1 MESIRDTP
9 IEGANEDRLKRQA
22 TFRSITDTCLIDWGK
37 EGQTIAVTG
46 PWGSGKSSCLNVLRK
61 ELEKNDAK
69 VVEFNPWL
77 WRERDD
83 IVQRLLRT
91 IAGETGTG
99 ALPGEIRETLVRYAD
114 ELSEA
119 RGETKAVWRT
129 LKEVWG
135 TATACL
141 WARGRKHEDTGR
153 NRNQVE
159 KLKGAVSKEL
169 EQWTGKLVVLVD
181 DIDRLEPGPLQ
192 DMLMAMRL
200 AAWLPK
206 VVFVLALDRGTVAKT
221 LGKAGFDGHDYLDKI
236 IEREITVPPMMGE
249 TKVEFIAKQVEE
261 ALNRHEARKGRE
273 DEAGTLLHHILEPL
287 LETPRDVKRL
297 AMRVDNAMIQVPK
310 EVREEDLIALECL
323 RLKVPKAAQILAEE
337 TDALT
342 AWEGTGSREKQEA
355 ESAKKRLLGAAKANQ
370 GKAMETFINTYLPAT
385 TMKAIGQGHDLR
397 STVEHPKDTWLPA
410 LDTGP
415 DWRSKVERWRRDG
428 RIAERSI
435 LQAALGQTT
444 GPELERSN
452 LTRQVLA
459 ALGSR
464 RKLSE
469 LLEKIP
475 TTDIV
480 DVVWG
485 LEHDS
490 ESFTNDHAMAAI
502 PVLMEDRAR
511 VGRTPT
517 GLLKPQS
524 QWRVIEVA
532 RQLLEAMEG
541 STRVENTNALVE
553 QIGTLGGQAAFLR
566 LLREQD
572 AAGRSRHPE
581 GECDRLEEE
590 WLERVIQNDEE
601 EIEQMEELFEIAAKA
616 REIAERTG
624 REWTVWDNPRI
635 TCQILAG
642 AKTVSLSHSNGET
655 RYHHGLHGELLKK
668 IWGGMPALTTAVEKI
683 RMAEPAP
690 STEEAEAMEL
700 VWDYVAGHD
709 DSQFQ
714 EHEKTDILI
723 AFPTE
728 IHQRLARLA
737 RDGET
742 LEEICSAALKT
753 GHGDESV
760 GAIRGL
766 VRGKP
771 RYRHE
776 HESKAQVNPAQQK
789 AAERTAQ
796 ELGVSVE
803 DTWRTILA
811 AGLDKLEKE
820 REEEQ

>member
-1 MESIRDTP
+1 MESIRDIP
-9 IEGANEDRLKRQA
+9 IQRANEDRLKRQA
-22 TFRSITDTCLIDWGK
+22 TFRAMTDTCLIDWGK

-61 ELEKNDAK
+61 ELEKNDADAK

-77 WRERDD
+77 WRGRDD
-83 IVQRLLRT
+83 IIQKLLRA
-91 IAGETGTG
+91 IAGETGIG
-99 ALPGEIRETLVRYAD
+99 ALPERLRDTLTRYA
-114 ELSEA
+114 EALSEVS
-119 RGETKAVWRT
+119 RKTKAVWRVWDSWNRA
-129 LKEVWG
+129 KE
-135 TATACL
+135 
-141 WARGRKHEDTGR
+141 RKETVR
-153 NRNQVE
+153 NLNQVE
-159 KLKGAVSKEL
+159 GLKEAVGKEL
-169 EQWTGKLVVLVD
+169 EEWGGKLVVMVD
-181 DIDRLEPGPLQ
+181 DIDRLEPAPLQ
-192 DMLMAMRL
+192 DMLMAVRL
-200 AAWLPK
+200 AARLPK

-221 LGKAGFDGHDYLDKI
+221 LRNAGFDGHDYLDKI
-236 IEREITVPPMMGE
+236 IEREITVPPMMGKS
-249 TKVEFIAKQVEE
+249 KVEFIAKQVEE

-273 DEAGTLLHHILEPL
+273 DETGTLLHHILEPL
-287 LETPRDVKRL
+287 LKTPRDVKRL
-297 AMRVDNAMIQVPK
+297 AMRVDNAMIQVP
-310 EVREEDLIALECL
+310 EDVREEDLIALECL
-323 RLKVPKAAQILAEE
+323 RLNVPEAEQILVEE

-342 AWEGTGSREKQEA
+342 AWEGLGSRTEVEKQDA
-355 ESAKKRLLGAAKANQ
+355 ERAKRRLLDAAKANQ
-370 GKAMETFINTYLPAT
+370 RKAMETFISTYLPAT
-385 TMKAIGQGHDLR
+385 NMKASGQGHD
-397 STVEHPKDTWLPA
+397 
-410 LDTGP
+410 
-415 DWRSKVERWRRDG
+415 WRRTVERWRQDG

-464 RKLSE
+464 RKLAE

-475 TTDIV
+475 TTDIAV
-480 DVVWG
+480 VVWG
-485 LEHDS
+485 LQHDR

-502 PVLMEDRAR
+502 PVLMEVRER
-511 VGRTPT
+511 VGSTPT
-517 GLLKPQS
+517 GLLRPPETI
-524 QWRVIEVA
+524 WVA
-532 RQLLEAMEG
+532 RLLLEAMEG

-553 QIGTLGGQAAFLR
+553 QIGTLGGQEAFLR

-635 TCQILAG
+635 TRRILAG
-642 AKTVSLSHSNGET
+642 AKTVSLSYSIGET
-655 RYHHGLHGELLKK
+655 RLHHGLHGELLKK

-714 EHEKTDILI
+714 EHEKTDIHI
-723 AFPTE
+723 AFHTE

-742 LEEICSAALKT
+742 LEEICSAALKR

>member
-22 TFRSITDTCLIDWGK
+22 TFRAITDTCLIDWGK

-77 WRERDD
+77 WRGRDD

-99 ALPGEIRETLVRYAD
+99 ALPGEVRETLVRYAD

-119 RGETKAVWRT
+119 RGEIKAVWRT
-129 LKEVWG
+129 LKKVWR
-135 TATACL
+135 TACL

-181 DIDRLEPGPLQ
+181 DIDRLEPEPLQ

-249 TKVEFIAKQVEE
+249 TKVEFIAKHVEE

-273 DEAGTLLHHILEPL
+273 YEEGILLLLHILEPL
-287 LETPRDVKRL
+287 LETPRDMKRL

-323 RLKVPKAAQILAEE
+323 RLKVPEADQILVEE

-342 AWEGTGSREKQEA
+342 AWVGTGSREEQEA
-355 ESAKKRLLGAAKANQ
+355 ERAKRRLLGAAKANQ
-370 GKAMETFINTYLPAT
+370 RKAMETFINTYLPAT
-385 TMKAIGQGHDLR
+385 NMKASGQGHDSR
-397 STVEHPKDTWLPA
+397 STVEHAKGARLPA
-410 LDTGP
+410 LDTGH
-415 DWRSKVERWRRDG
+415 DWRGKVERWRQDG

-435 LQAALGQTT
+435 LQAALGQRT

-452 LTRQVLA
+452 QTQQVLA

-464 RKLSE
+464 RKLAE

-475 TTDIV
+475 TTDLA
-480 DVVWG
+480 DVVLG
-485 LEHDS
+485 LEYYR

-502 PVLMEDRAR
+502 PVLMEVR
-511 VGRTPT
+511 VRIGRTPT
-517 GLLKPQS
+517 GLLKPPS
-524 QWRVIEVA
+524 ERKAIWVVRL
-532 RQLLEAMEG
+532 LLEAMEG
-541 STRVENTNALVE
+541 NTRVEITNALVKE
-553 QIGTLGGQAAFLR
+553 IGTLGGQAAFLS

-572 AAGRSRHPE
+572 AAGRSQHPE
-581 GECDRLEEE
+581 GECDGLEKE

-601 EIEQMEELFEIAAKA
+601 EFEQMEELFEIAAKA

-635 TCQILAG
+635 TRRILAG
-642 AKTVSLSHSNGET
+642 AETVRLSYSNGEMC
-655 RYHHGLHGELLKK
+655 HHHVLRGELLKK

-683 RMAEPAP
+683 RMAGPAP

-700 VWDYVAGHD
+700 VRDYVAGHD

-714 EHEKTDILI
+714 EYEKTDIYI
-723 AFPTE
+723 AFSTE
-728 IHQRLARLA
+728 IHRRLTRLA

-742 LEEICSAALKT
+742 IEAVCNAALKK

-760 GAIRGL
+760 GANRGL

-776 HESKAQVNPAQQK
+776 HGSKAQINPAQQK
-789 AAERTAQ
+789 MAERTAQ
-796 ELGVSVE
+796 ELGVSVD

>member
-22 TFRSITDTCLIDWGK
+22 TFRAITDTCLIDWGK

-77 WRERDD
+77 WRGRDD

-129 LKEVWG
+129 LKEVWR

-141 WARGRKHEDTGR
+141 RAQGRKHEDTGR

-181 DIDRLEPGPLQ
+181 DIDRLEPEPLQ

-310 EVREEDLIALECL
+310 EVCEEDLIALECL
-323 RLKVPKAAQILAEE
+323 RLKVPEAAQVLVEE

-385 TMKAIGQGHDLR
+385 EMKAIGQGHDLR
-397 STVEHPKDTWLPA
+397 ST
-410 LDTGP
+410 
-415 DWRSKVERWRRDG
+415 VERWRRDG

-459 ALGSR
+459 ALGSK
-464 RKLSE
+464 RKLEE

-475 TTDIV
+475 TTDIA

-485 LEHDS
+485 LQHYS

-502 PVLMEDRAR
+502 PVLMEVRAR

-517 GLLKPQS
+517 RLLKPSDQ
-524 QWRVIEVA
+524 RGVIWVA

-541 STRVENTNALVE
+541 STRVENTNVLVE
-553 QIGTLGGQAAFLR
+553 RIGTLGGQAAFLR

-590 WLERVIQNDEE
+590 WLVRVIQNDEE

-635 TCQILAG
+635 TRRILAG
-642 AKTVSLSHSNGET
+642 AKTVSLSYSNGEM
-655 RYHHGLHGELLKK
+655 RHHHGLRGELLKK

-728 IHQRLARLA
+728 IHQRLVRLA

-742 LEEICSAALKT
+742 LEELCSAALKR

-766 VRGKP
+766 VRRKP
-771 RYRHE
+771 RYRYE

>member
-22 TFRSITDTCLIDWGK
+22 TFRAITDICLINWGK

-61 ELEKNDAK
+61 ELEKKNAK

-77 WRERDD
+77 WRGRDD
-83 IVQRLLRT
+83 IIQKLLRA

-99 ALPGEIRETLVRYAD
+99 ALPEPLRETLARYA
-114 ELSEA
+114 EA
-119 RGETKAVWRT
+119 LAGWNRRTEAGWKALNSWRRARQRKGT
-129 LKEVWG
+129 RKNLNEAEGLKEAVGEELQAWG
-135 TATACL
+135 G
-141 WARGRKHEDTGR
+141 GR
-153 NRNQVE
+153 
-159 KLKGAVSKEL
+159 
-169 EQWTGKLVVLVD
+169 LVVMVD
-181 DIDRLEPGPLQ
+181 DIDRLEPAPLQ
-192 DMLMAMRL
+192 DMLMAVRL
-200 AAWLPK
+200 AARLPK

-221 LGKAGFDGHDYLDKI
+221 LRNAGFDGHDYLDKI

-249 TKVEFIAKQVEE
+249 TKVEFITKQVEE

-323 RLKVPKAAQILAEE
+323 RLKVPKAAQILVEE

-370 GKAMETFINTYLPAT
+370 GKAIETFINTYLPAT

-397 STVEHPKDTWLPA
+397 STVEHPKDAWLPA

-553 QIGTLGGQAAFLR
+553 QIGMLGGQAAFLR

-642 AKTVSLSHSNGET
+642 AKTVSLSHSNGEM

-714 EHEKTDILI
+714 EHEKTDIFI
-723 AFPTE
+723 AFHTE

-737 RDGET
+737 SEPPRVSRRV
-742 LEEICSAALKT
+742 ICLSQAAIA
-753 GHGDESV
+753 DS
-760 GAIRGL
+760 R
-766 VRGKP
+766 
-771 RYRHE
+771 
-776 HESKAQVNPAQQK
+776 S
-789 AAERTAQ
+789 
-796 ELGVSVE
+796 
-803 DTWRTILA
+803 WW
-811 AGLDKLEKE
+811 
-820 REEEQ
+820 